1 MNNLVA
7 SNSSL
12 VGDICK
18 IEKCKKWK
26 NCIDICVSDDT
37 SINNITNH
45 FLLLKSYLFSDKYI
59 VVGVSIV
66 VESMKIESKDKRMF
80 IVDNLNVNYMYRLNY
95 NEFICWYLN
104 SYSNMDV
111 YLNEFECYDIFYR
124 LRLNKIEDDDIYVP
138 LYPWS
143 ESWIKYNS
151 VSYYN
156 RN

>member
-1 MNNLVA
+1 MNNLVP
-7 SNSSL
+7 STSSL
-12 VGDICK
+12 VDNICK
-18 IEKCKKWK
+18 IEICKSWK
-26 NCIDICVSDDT
+26 NCIDIRISNDT
-37 SINNITNH
+37 SINNITDH

-59 VVGVSIV
+59 VIGVSIV
-66 VESMKIESKDKRMF
+66 VESKKNESNDKIMF

-95 NEFICWYLN
+95 NEFISWYLS

-111 YLNEFECYDIFYR
+111 YLDEFECYDVFYR
-124 LRLNKIEDDDIYVP
+124 MRMNKLDKDDMLVP